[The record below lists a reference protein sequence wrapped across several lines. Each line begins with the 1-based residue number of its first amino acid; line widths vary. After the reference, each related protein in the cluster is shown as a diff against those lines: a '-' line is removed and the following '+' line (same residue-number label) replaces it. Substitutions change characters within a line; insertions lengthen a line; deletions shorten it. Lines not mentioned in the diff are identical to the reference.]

1 LLFSKTVVHLSEI
14 LDIQTTE
21 QINKKRQF

>member
-1 LLFSKTVVHLSEI
+1 MVHLSEI

-21 QINKKRQF
+21 QINKKRQFW